1 MTAKNHQ
8 NFTLAENA
16 LKSNLGWE
24 VEKKY
29 FIANSGRLAWGVVL
43 SLLALVLAVLETGD
57 RNSIMISG
65 ILTLWLSIWTPVT
78 MSLWR
83 GAAGG
88 QAVFTVPFTFG
99 MVLAIIIL
107 FFIAPLVA
115 MVFVMVVCLNMLFY
129 SLLKAYTVSGRR
141 LMDQIEGFRMYLT
154 AAEQERLE
162 LLHPPERT
170 PELFEKY
177 LPFALALDVE
187 NEWCEQ
193 FAEVLDKA
201 SYAPDWYQ
209 GSSWRS
215 LGSGGLSH

>member
-1 MTAKNHQ
+1 MI
-8 NFTLAENA
+8 FT
-16 LKSNLGWE
+16 
-24 VEKKY
+24 
-29 FIANSGRLAWGVVL
+29 I
-43 SLLALVLAVLETGD
+43 
-57 RNSIMISG
+57 
-65 ILTLWLSIWTPVT
+65 
-78 MSLWR
+78 
-83 GAAGG
+83 
-88 QAVFTVPFTFG
+88 PFTFF

-107 FFIAPLVA
+107 FFFAPLVA
-115 MVFVMVVCLNMLFY
+115 MVFVMVVCLSMLFY
-129 SLLKAYTVSGRR
+129 FLLRAYTVSGRR

-201 SYAPDWYQ
+201 GYAPDWYQ

-215 LGSGGLSH
+215 LGSGGLSDSLGSSLSASLSASSSPPGSSSGSGGGGSSGGGGGGGGGSGW